1 MARDFLGSS
10 LCNLL
15 GAGCTLLVLA
25 ASPVT
30 MITMGALYIYECPAA
45 PVIPLYVIVFGISVL
60 LVIGLI
66 VLPKSLCPGAQCS
79 IMLSL
84 SILSLILFVFIW
96 IIYGSYHIYS
106 IHPPNYNK
114 NLSDTNRVNN
124 SIYSPPAPD
133 TTSVLT
139 LDDQNQN
146 QNQNQSLLNFN
157 HTRMIS
163 NNQTLMKMIQTLAQ
177 SKSNWQIS
185 ESNGE
190 HLNTSRF
197 TDVVPY
203 CDRTVYLFAFWITT
217 LVYGFIGTCLV
228 IGICLCVCM
237 KFFLSLVEHIYG

>member
-1 MARDFLGSS
+1 MAGNLQSCS

-15 GAGCTLLVLA
+15 GAGCIVLLVA
-25 ASPVT
+25 AFLIAEFT
-30 MITMGALYIYECPAA
+30 IGALYIYECPAA
-45 PVIPLYVIVFGISVL
+45 PVIPLYVIVLGVL
-60 LVIGLI
+60 AVLVIGLFAF
-66 VLPKSLCPGAQCS
+66 PKSLCPGAQNNM
-79 IMLSL
+79 IWTL
-84 SILSLILFVFIW
+84 SILSLILFIFIW

-146 QNQNQSLLNFN
+146 QNQSVLNLN